1 MVWPDLLILAV
12 IALAVYK
19 GFRRGF
25 IAELSGAVAFFAALI
40 TPWFYNGAAD
50 HTLESL
56 LHLGSGSAHV
66 VGMFLTGL
74 LTYLVVLALAAILNG
89 IAKFPGLNIGNG
101 ILGACVG
108 FIKGAL
114 LCWLVLYIAL
124 FFPLTRDIRSDLH
137 RSQLASY
144 LTQPDKNIDRTML
157 ATAPWFVR
165 AYLTPLFLNHHN

>member
-19 GFRRGF
+19 GFQRGF
-25 IAELSGAVAFFAALI
+25 VSELSGAVAFFAALI

-50 HTLESL
+50 GQLIAL
-56 LHLGSGSAHV
+56 LHLSSGSAHV

-74 LTYLVVLALAAILNG
+74 LTYLVVIALARVLNG
-89 IAKFPGLNIGNG
+89 LAKFPGLNIVNG

-124 FFPLTRDIRSDLH
+124 FFPLSRDVRNDLH
-137 RSQLASY
+137 RSQLATY
-144 LTQPDKNIDRTML
+144 LTQPDRNIDRTML
-157 ATAPWFVR
+157 GMAPWFVR
-165 AYLTPLFLNHHN
+165 AYLTPLFAHHHN